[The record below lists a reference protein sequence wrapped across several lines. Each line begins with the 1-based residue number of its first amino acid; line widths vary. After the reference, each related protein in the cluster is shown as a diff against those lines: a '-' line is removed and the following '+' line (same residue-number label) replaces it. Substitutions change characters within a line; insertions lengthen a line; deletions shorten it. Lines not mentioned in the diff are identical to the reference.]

1 MNPPDEKKPYDPQL
15 RAAAE
20 TQLAT
25 TGLAKTP
32 ARPRDDLLHELQVH
46 QIELEM
52 QNEALRQ
59 AQIALGESRDRYVD
73 LYEFAPAGYLT
84 LTTDGMIAEINL
96 TGTRL
101 LGVERKAL
109 LRRRFTSFVVAEDQ
123 NRWTQHFVNVKKTG
137 TQDSLELALQRG
149 DGAIFHVQLD
159 CNLHEISADNA
170 AIRIVL
176 SDITARKQVEAE
188 RARLDQLL
196 RDKNTE
202 LERATVVAEKA
213 SLAKSEFLSSMSHEL
228 RTPLNAILG
237 FTQLLDAGASPTTPA
252 QKRSIQQILKAG
264 WYLVEL
270 INEILDLA
278 LIESGKLSL
287 SMEPMS
293 LSAAMLECKMLIEPL
308 AAKRGIRVTF
318 PRLEHPYYV
327 EGDRVRVKQ
336 LLINLLTN
344 AIKYNKPD
352 GTVTVDCILSTP
364 GRIRLCVEDTGEGL
378 SAEKLAHLFQPFN
391 RLGQEA
397 GPEEGTGIGLI
408 VCKRLIELMGGVIG
422 AESTMGKGSVFWIEL
437 TLTAKPEP
445 VFHPAEL
452 AAAAHAPLPDGAP
465 SHTLLYVEDNPA
477 NLMLVEELV
486 GRRPDIRFLSA
497 QDGVTGIEMARASQP
512 DIILLDINL
521 PGLSGMQVLEILAAA
536 PATAR
541 IPVVALSANAMAS
554 DIENG
559 LAAGFFRYL
568 TKPIKINEF
577 MDTLDVA
584 LKFAQTTATAT
595 TAGAAK

>member
-1 MNPPDEKKPYDPQL
+1 MNPPDEKNPYDPQL

-20 TQLAT
+20 TQLAK
-25 TGLAKTP
+25 TGLAETP

-101 LGVERKAL
+101 LGVERKTL

-123 NRWTQHFVNVKKTG
+123 NRWTQHFVNVKRTG
-137 TQDSLELALQRG
+137 AQDSLELALQRG

-159 CNLHEISADNA
+159 CNLHEIGAGNA

-188 RARLDQLL
+188 RERLDQLL
-196 RDKNTE
+196 RDKNAD
-202 LERATVVAEKA
+202 LERATAVAEKA
-213 SLAKSEFLSSMSHEL
+213 SLAKSDFLSSMSHEL

-237 FTQLLDAGASPTTPA
+237 FAQLLDAGASLATPA
-252 QKRSIQQILKAG
+252 QKRSTEQILKAG
-264 WYLVEL
+264 WYLLEL

-293 LSAAMLECKMLIEPL
+293 LSAAMLECETLIEPM

-318 PRLEHPYYV
+318 PRLEHPYFV
-327 EGDRVRVKQ
+327 EGDRIRMKQ

-364 GRIRLCVEDTGEGL
+364 GRIRLCVEDTGDGL

-391 RLGQEA
+391 RLGQET

-422 AESTMGKGSVFWIEL
+422 AESTVGKGSVFWIEL
-437 TLTAKPEP
+437 NLTAAREP
-445 VFHPAEL
+445 AIRAAHPA
-452 AAAAHAPLPDGAP
+452 AGAQAPLQADAP
-465 SHTLLYVEDNPA
+465 FRTLLYVEDNPA
-477 NLMLVEELV
+477 NVMLVEELIAC
-486 GRRPDIRFLSA
+486 RPDIRLLSA
-497 QDGVTGIEMARASQP
+497 RDGVSGVEMARASQP
-512 DIILLDINL
+512 DVILLDINL
-521 PGLSGMQVLEILAAA
+521 PGISGLQVLEILAAA
-536 PATAR
+536 PSTAR
-541 IPVVALSANAMAS
+541 IPVVALSAHAMPR

-577 MDTLDVA
+577 METLDAA
-584 LKFAQTTATAT
+584 LKFSQTTAKAT

>member
-1 MNPPDEKKPYDPQL
+1 MNPTGGKKPYDPQL

-20 TQLAT
+20 TRLAK
-25 TGLAKTP
+25 TGLAETP
-32 ARPRDDLLHELQVH
+32 AHPRDDLLYELQVH

-84 LTTDGMIAEINL
+84 LNPDGMIAEINL

-123 NRWTQHFVNVKKTG
+123 NRWTQHFVNVKRTG
-137 TQDSLELALQRG
+137 EQDSLELALQRG

-159 CNLHEISADNA
+159 CNLHDIGVGNA

-188 RARLDQLL
+188 RERLDQLL

-202 LERATVVAEKA
+202 FERATAAAEKA

-237 FTQLLDAGASPTTPA
+237 FAQLLEASASPTTPA
-252 QKRSIQQILKAG
+252 QKRSTQQILKAG
-264 WYLVEL
+264 WYLLEL

-287 SMEPMS
+287 SMEPLS
-293 LSAAMLECKMLIEPL
+293 LAAVMQECETLIEPL

-318 PRLEHPYYV
+318 PALEHPYFV

-344 AIKYNKPD
+344 AVKYNQPE
-352 GTVTVDCILSTP
+352 GSVTIDCILITP
-364 GRIRLCVEDTGEGL
+364 GRIRLCVEDTGKGL
-378 SAEKLAHLFQPFN
+378 SAEKIAQLFQPFN
-391 RLGQEA
+391 RLGQET
-397 GPEEGTGIGLI
+397 GPEEGTGIGLM

-422 AESTMGKGSVFWIEL
+422 AESTLGKGSVFWVEL
-437 TLTAKPEP
+437 NLTAEP
-445 VFHPAEL
+445 DAAVRAAQPAAGTQEPMQ
-452 AAAAHAPLPDGAP
+452 ADTPLR
-465 SHTLLYVEDNPA
+465 TLLYVEDNPA
-477 NLMLVEELV
+477 NLMMVEELIA
-486 GRRPDIRFLSA
+486 RRSDIRLLSA
-497 QDGVTGIEMARASQP
+497 RDGITGVEMAHTCQP
-512 DIILLDINL
+512 DVILLDINL
-521 PGLSGMQVLEILAAA
+521 PGISGLQVLEILTAT
-536 PATAR
+536 PALAH
-541 IPVVALSANAMAS
+541 IPVVALSANAMPR
-554 DIENG
+554 DIETG

-584 LKFAQTTATAT
+584 LKFSQTAAKAT

>member
-25 TGLAKTP
+25 TGLVETP

-73 LYEFAPAGYLT
+73 LYEFAPVGYLT

-101 LGVERKAL
+101 LGVERKTL

-123 NRWTQHFVNVKKTG
+123 NRWTQHFVNVKRTG
-137 TQDSLELALQRG
+137 AQDSLELALQRG

-159 CNLHEISADNA
+159 CNLHEIGAGNA

-188 RARLDQLL
+188 RERLDQLL
-196 RDKNTE
+196 RDKNTD
-202 LERATVVAEKA
+202 LERATAVAEKA
-213 SLAKSEFLSSMSHEL
+213 SLAKSDFLSSMSHEL

-237 FTQLLDAGASPTTPA
+237 FTQLLDTGVSPTTPT
-252 QKRSIQQILKAG
+252 QKRGIEQILKAG
-264 WYLVEL
+264 WYLLEL

-293 LSAAMLECKMLIEPL
+293 LSAAMLECENLIEPL

-318 PRLEHPYYV
+318 PPLEHRYFV

-352 GTVTVDCILSTP
+352 GTVTIDCILSTP

-378 SAEKLAHLFQPFN
+378 SEEKLAHLFQPFN
-391 RLGQEA
+391 RLGQET

-422 AESTMGKGSVFWIEL
+422 AESTVGKGSVFWIEL
-437 TLTAKPEP
+437 NLTAAREP
-445 VFHPAEL
+445 A
-452 AAAAHAPLPDGAP
+452 
-465 SHTLLYVEDNPA
+465 
-477 NLMLVEELV
+477 
-486 GRRPDIRFLSA
+486 SA
-497 QDGVTGIEMARASQP
+497 TVARSSCEARASESVVP
-512 DIILLDINL
+512 AFSILCARASIINC
-521 PGLSGMQVLEILAAA
+521 MR
-536 PATAR
+536 TC
-541 IPVVALSANAMAS
+541 
-554 DIENG
+554 
-559 LAAGFFRYL
+559 
-568 TKPIKINEF
+568 T
-577 MDTLDVA
+577 
-584 LKFAQTTATAT
+584 
-595 TAGAAK
+595 